1 MGAPTPSLA
10 AVGLAFSGG
19 SLTRY
24 LGNLYR
30 TLGPAVEA
38 FKSAAELRR
47 TFTGN
52 CGGPQNIIREWSRF
66 RGVVSHQGLS
76 VSGPVPLPLR

>member
-10 AVGLAFSGG
+10 AGGRHIHSGG

-30 TLGPAVEA
+30 TLGALPEA
-38 FKSAAELRR
+38 FKSATELRR
-47 TFTGN
+47 TFTPYFVAVQN
-52 CGGPQNIIREWSRF
+52 FVRCHGGY
-66 RGVVSHQGLS
+66 QGLS
-76 VSGPVPLPLR
+76 GPVL